1 MRIPWTLVV
10 GFVAGAALDARSQ
23 DWPCWRGAGR
33 DGKIPG
39 FQAPAAWPKELKS
52 GWHVEVGEGH
62 SSPALV
68 GDKLYLHVR
77 QGEEE
82 VILCLLAASG
92 KEVWRDKYPA
102 DAKFMLESAAKPHG
116 KGPFSSLAVADGR
129 VFALGI
135 RGTLSCLEASS
146 GKVLWRNDFKDRFPT
161 PYPEWGAGMSPLV
174 VGALCVVHV
183 GGKDKGAIVG
193 LDVTSGKTQWSW
205 EGDGPGY
212 ASPIEAMIGGKPQL
226 ITLTQ
231 NKAVGLSPA
240 DGKLLWELEFKTN
253 YDQNSVS
260 PIVFQNLV
268 ILSGYSHGITAYR
281 VDGGKPEEAWRTTDA
296 SMYMSTPLLK
306 GDRLYGF
313 SDKKRGQFFCLD
325 AKTGNV
331 LWTGDARQGE
341 NAALLDGGS
350 VILALTTQRP
360 DGKDPSNLVV
370 FEASDK
376 DYKELARY
384 KVAPAPAWAHPL
396 VAGSSLFV
404 KDKTTLAQW
413 TLP

>member
-10 GFVAGAALDARSQ
+10 GFVLGAALDARSQ
-23 DWPCWRGAGR
+23 DWPCWRGPGR
-33 DGKIPG
+33 DGKITG

-52 GWHVEVGEGH
+52 GWKVEVGEGH

-77 QGEEE
+77 QGEDE

-102 DAKFMLESAAKPHG
+102 DAKFLPEYVKPHG
-116 KGPFSSLAVADGR
+116 KGPFSSPAVADGR

-161 PYPEWGAGMSPLV
+161 PYPEWGTGMSPLV

-212 ASPIEAMIGGKPQL
+212 ASPLVATISGKPQL
-226 ITLTQ
+226 VTLTQ
-231 NKAVGLSPA
+231 HKAVALSPA
-240 DGKLLWELEFKTN
+240 DGKLLWEMEFKTN
-253 YDQNSVS
+253 YDQNCVC

-281 VDGGKPEEAWRTTDA
+281 VDGGKPEEAWNTTDA

-313 SDKKRGQFFCLD
+313 STKKSGQFFCLE

-331 LWTGDARQGE
+331 LWTGNGRQGE
-341 NAALLDGGS
+341 NAALLDGGN
-350 VILALTTQRP
+350 VILALVTQRP
-360 DGKDPSNLVV
+360 DGKDPSQLVV
-370 FEASDK
+370 FEATDK
-376 DYKELARY
+376 EYKELGRY
-384 KVAPAPAWAHPL
+384 QVAPAPAWAHPL
-396 VAGSSLFV
+396 VAGSSIFV
-404 KDKTTLAQW
+404 KDKTNLSQW